1 MLLSSVQQTAQNA
14 VNIVNASGHK
24 KSNSKS
30 EARQSLSKKESS
42 MKNVGQQAVAYTQQN
57 TMKGDKK
64 DLSKK
69 DSSFSLFKRQNTSVN
84 NKQDGKQQRTS

>member
-1 MLLSSVQQTAQNA
+1 MLLSSVLQTAQNLA
-14 VNIVNASGHK
+14 KNGNASGHK

-30 EARQSLSKKESS
+30 EARQSPSKKESS
-42 MKNVGQQAVAYTQQN
+42 MKDVGPQAFAYTQQN